1 MLPDSR
7 QVCIHLAQYLI
18 RHWVQQVD
26 RVDEML
32 FLVVAA
38 LYTAVSVVPQVV
50 EMAHQ
55 ARHISGDVVIL
66 GNRQAAH
73 VKPASVSSEG
83 TIKSSLCSRALG
95 F

>member
-1 MLPDSR
+1 M
-7 QVCIHLAQYLI
+7 CIHLAQYLI

-38 LYTAVSVVPQVV
+38 LCTAVSVVPQVD

-73 VKPASVSSEG
+73 VKPTSVSSEG
-83 TIKSSLCSRALG
+83 TIKSSLYSRALG